1 MNVKFKG
8 AINPFTVNSIL
19 IVNNITIMKK
29 MIFAVGAMLF
39 AFSTV
44 NAQQAAT
51 QLKAKSEV
59 RQTKVQHDK
68 ASVSDRVKRRTE
80 KLTSICSLT
89 DEQRAAI
96 IQINTEFFTKQDQIV
111 KSAENKEALKSLRK
125 ERHQKEVK
133 VLTPEQIEKLKA
145 YQAQQKQNQSK
156 APKGAMPENA
166 TQED

>member
-1 MNVKFKG
+1 
-8 AINPFTVNSIL
+8 
-19 IVNNITIMKK
+19 MKK

-111 KSAENKEALKSLRK
+111 KSAENKEALKII
-125 ERHQKEVK
+125 RHQ
-133 VLTPEQIEKLKA
+133 LPP
-145 YQAQQKQNQSK
+145 QQVELPQLPQ
-156 APKGAMPENA
+156 
-166 TQED
+166 

>member
-1 MNVKFKG
+1 
-8 AINPFTVNSIL
+8 
-19 IVNNITIMKK
+19 MKK

-44 NAQQAAT
+44 NAQQAST
-51 QLKAKSEV
+51 QLKPKAEV

-68 ASVSDRVKRRTE
+68 LSVAERAKRRTE
-80 KLTSICSLT
+80 KLNSICSLT
-89 DEQRAAI
+89 DQQNVSI
-96 IQINTEFFTKQDQIV
+96 LQINTEFFTKQDQLV
-111 KSAENKEALKSLRK
+111 KSDENKDALKSLRK

-133 VLTPEQIEKLKA
+133 VLTPQQIEKLKA